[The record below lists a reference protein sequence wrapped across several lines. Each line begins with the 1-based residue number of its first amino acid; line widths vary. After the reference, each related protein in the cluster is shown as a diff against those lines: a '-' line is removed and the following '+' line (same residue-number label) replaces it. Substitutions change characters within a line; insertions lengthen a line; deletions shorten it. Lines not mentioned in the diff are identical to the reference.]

1 MREGKGRYR
10 LHTFLIALTVVI
22 GTSVQSNTV
31 LPPGLDFT
39 CKMEYKAVNP
49 NADFNI
55 FAGRDFKVDCKVV
68 NRSDKKNGGG
78 SVKIIPPDE
87 WTVHGRMDFKDI
99 APRESVEGTFI
110 IRAPARSTYR
120 PKVFPVIAELRLAG
134 GAVVTKA
141 FMVEL
146 ADPFMPSLAIRS
158 ADAKSIKA
166 SITLQNLYPGQ
177 EIKGVSAYAYMSQ
190 GIKVTPGRQ
199 TFDFPARKSLSL
211 TYSKD
216 DEPSPT
222 LRAVSIGMKADE
234 HIVRLRS
241 VMEAF
246 LPLGVRP
253 RTSGLWMNDFADG
266 QTAQAEIG
274 GKQCRQ
280 TVKNE
285 SGDVRYMY
293 FAVSPNVPASGNTC
307 VTLAYFDGPEGAF
320 TLQYD
325 ARDSAYK
332 ESGDI
337 VRLAGTNQ
345 WKQKIFILQDIR
357 FENRQNAESDFRLAV
372 NGADLAVSDI
382 AVSKFDLR

>member
-1 MREGKGRYR
+1 MRMMV
-10 LHTFLIALTVVI
+10 FLVLALSTLPSNAVV
-22 GTSVQSNTV
+22 SPN
-31 LPPGLDFT
+31 LEFT

-49 NADFNI
+49 NADFKI
-55 FAGRDFKVDCKVV
+55 FAGRDFKVHCKVA
-68 NRSDKKNGGG
+68 NHSDKPNSGG

-87 WTVHGRMDFKDI
+87 WTVHGSMDFKEI
-99 APRESVEGTFI
+99 GERQSVESTFI

-134 GAVVTKA
+134 GAVITKA

-293 FAVSPNVPASGNTC
+293 FAASPNVPASGNTY
-307 VTLAYFDGPEGAF
+307 VTLTYFDGPGTF

-325 ARDSAYK
+325 SRDAAYK
-332 ESGDI
+332 GSDI
-337 VRLAGTNQ
+337 VRLEGTKQ
-345 WKQKIFILQDIR
+345 WKQKTFALPDVK

-382 AVSKFDLR
+382 AVSKFDLH